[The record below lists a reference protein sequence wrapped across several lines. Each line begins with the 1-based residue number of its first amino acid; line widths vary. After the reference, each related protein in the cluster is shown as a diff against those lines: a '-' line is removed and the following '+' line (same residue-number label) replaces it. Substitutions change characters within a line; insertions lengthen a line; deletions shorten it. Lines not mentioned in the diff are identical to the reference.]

1 MSKNDK
7 DNKKPIRDIKIDVKD
22 FASHVDMLN
31 GGHDKDVVFYYLKHY
46 VKNVLG
52 IKNFR
57 I

>member
-1 MSKNDK
+1 MSK
-7 DNKKPIRDIKIDVKD
+7 DNKKPTRDIKIDVKD